1 MKISAFKDDLF
12 GESNIFKCTAIFS
25 FTNEESEMA
34 KAPSFSVGYGRA
46 WGGAGRS
53 RAEWNLRFETG
64 LRKVFNCV

>member
-1 MKISAFKDDLF
+1 MMKISAFKDDLF

-46 WGGAGRS
+46 WGWGEEQGRV
-53 RAEWNLRFETG
+53 EF
-64 LRKVFNCV
+64 KI